1 MWISQSRLGGPGA
14 RRHDR
19 RMSLRFLAVFLALL
33 LAHPP
38 RAPAQDLSG
47 HGGPVRAL
55 AVLEGRLASAGF
67 DQAVILWDPAAGR
80 ALRVIRWHQGA
91 VNALAA
97 LPDGRLASAG
107 EDARIAL
114 WGPGEAPEAVL
125 EGHTEPVA
133 GLAAAPGVLAS
144 AAWDGTV
151 RLWDLAT
158 REARVLRG
166 HQGNVNAVAFAGGA
180 LYSTGQDGTLRRWEA
195 DGSPRTIA
203 EFGMPQNALLA
214 LPDGALASAGVD
226 GTVRLVAPDGAVREL
241 RSGPRP
247 VIALAASP
255 DGRTLAV
262 GTIGGSVG
270 LYALPEGR
278 LRHTLDGPGLPV
290 WSAAFAADGQT
301 LWTGGQDRRV
311 RRWNAANAQPL
322 GPLAAEAAEPALAA
336 LDPHGAEVWRA
347 CQACHALRPDA
358 PPMAG
363 PHLHRLFGRRMGSV
377 PGYAYSERLARGDIV
392 WTPETVADLFTRGPD
407 VVTPGTRMPVQTVG
421 NSEDMAA
428 LIRFLEQATR

>member
-1 MWISQSRLGGPGA
+1 MA
-14 RRHDR
+14 
-19 RMSLRFLAVFLALL
+19 LRFVTLCAAFL
-33 LAHPP
+33 LATPFATP
-38 RAPAQDLSG
+38 RAQDLAG

-67 DQAVILWDPAAGR
+67 DQAVIIWDPAAGR

-91 VNALAA
+91 VNALAV
-97 LPDGRLASAG
+97 LPDGRLASAS
-107 EDARIAL
+107 EDGRVAV
-114 WGPGEAPEAVL
+114 WGAGQAPEIIL
-125 EGHTEPVA
+125 EGHTEPVQ
-133 GLAAAPGVLAS
+133 GLAAAPGLLAS

-151 RLWDLAT
+151 RLWNLAT
-158 REARVLRG
+158 REARVLQG

-180 LYSTGQDGTLRRWEA
+180 LYSTGQDGTVRRWEA

-203 EFGMPQNALLA
+203 EFGFPQNALLA
-214 LPDGALASAGVD
+214 LPDGTLASAGVD
-226 GTVRLVAPDGAVREL
+226 GTVRLIGTDGTVREL

-247 VIALAASP
+247 VIALAISP

-262 GTIGGSVG
+262 GSIGGSVG
-270 LYALPEGR
+270 LYSLPEGR

-290 WSAAFAADGQT
+290 WSAAFAADGRT

-311 RRWNAANAQPL
+311 RRWDASNAQPL
-322 GPLAAEAAEPALAA
+322 GPLAPEAAEQSLAG

-358 PPMAG
+358 APMAG
-363 PHLHRLFGRRMGSV
+363 PHLYRLFGRRMGSV
-377 PGYAYSERLARGDIV
+377 PGYNYSERLARGDIT

-407 VVTPGTRMPVQTVG
+407 VVTPGTRMPVQRVG
-421 NSEDMAA
+421 NAEDMAA
-428 LIRFLEQATR
+428 LIRFLERATR

>member
-133 GLAAAPGVLAS
+133 GLAAAPGLLAS

-166 HQGNVNAVAFAGGA
+166 HQGNVNAVAFAGGV

-290 WSAAFAADGQT
+290 WSAAFAADGRT